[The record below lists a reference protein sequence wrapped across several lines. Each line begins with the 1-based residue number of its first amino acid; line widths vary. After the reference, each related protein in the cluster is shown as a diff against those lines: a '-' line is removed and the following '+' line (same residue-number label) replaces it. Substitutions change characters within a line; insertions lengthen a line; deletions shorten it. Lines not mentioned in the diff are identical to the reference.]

1 MTGDTAT
8 SVWFV
13 TGAARGLGR
22 SFVESALERG
32 DRVAATDRGTG
43 PLADLTAAY
52 GEQLLVLPLDVTD
65 RAAALDT
72 VNKAHAHF
80 GRLDVV
86 VNNAGYGQLGMV
98 EELTDTEIRDVF
110 ETNFH
115 GVLSITRAALPL
127 LRAQGGGHIVQ
138 ISSIAGILGI
148 PGGGAYAASKWAME
162 GMSEALAAEVAGQN
176 IKVTIVE
183 PGGFATDGPGV
194 SARHA
199 EPNPLYDD
207 VRTAL
212 AANMDLTTM
221 GDPKAA
227 GPALL
232 KIVDAENPPL
242 RVLFGTPPVQM
253 IKDHYAR
260 KLATWAEWEHVSHAA
275 HG

>member
-1 MTGDTAT
+1 M
-8 SVWFV
+8 SKVWFV
-13 TGAARGLGR
+13 TGSARGLGR
-22 SFVESALERG
+22 SFVESALARG
-32 DRVAATDRGTG
+32 DRVAAADRNTER
-43 PLADLTAAY
+43 LADLMATY
-52 GEQLLVLPLDVTD
+52 GQQLLPLTLDVTHK
-65 RAAALDT
+65 AAAIDA

-98 EELTDTEIRDVF
+98 EELTDAEVRDVF
-110 ETNFH
+110 ETNFY
-115 GVLSITRAALPL
+115 GVFWITQAALPL
-127 LRAQGGGHIVQ
+127 LRARGGGHIVQ
-138 ISSIAGILGI
+138 ISSISGILGI
-148 PGGGAYAASKWAME
+148 PGGGAYSASKWAME

-176 IKVTIVE
+176 IKVTLVE
-183 PGGFATDGPGV
+183 PGGFATDGPGI
-194 SARHA
+194 SARYA

-221 GDPKAA
+221 GDPKAV

-232 KIVDAENPPL
+232 EIVDAENPPL

-260 KLATWAEWEHVSHAA
+260 KLATWAEWEDLSHSS